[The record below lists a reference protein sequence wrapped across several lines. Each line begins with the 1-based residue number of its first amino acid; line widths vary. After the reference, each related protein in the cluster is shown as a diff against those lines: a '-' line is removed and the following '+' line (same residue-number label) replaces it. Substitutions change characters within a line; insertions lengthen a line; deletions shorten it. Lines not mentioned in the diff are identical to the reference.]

1 MSERKRVALAVVWV
15 LVVMFILWRSGKNHE
30 HYAAEDYMWCV
41 VDHNVPEYGAIKL
54 SPNETD
60 VCHPIMAGDFAPMA
74 LAYAVQDC
82 KNGERCLVKLL
93 IDNP

>member
-1 MSERKRVALAVVWV
+1 MSEWKCVALGIAWV
-15 LVVMFILWRSGKNHE
+15 LAVIFILWRSGKNHA

-41 VDHNVPEYGAIKL
+41 VDAHVPVYGAIKL
-54 SPNETD
+54 SATQTD

-82 KNGERCLVKLL
+82 KKGERCLVKLL